1 MLIMKVI
8 FKIIEIN
15 NNQNIGQFLT
25 GGEIFEYAIL
35 ICNDRKL
42 LVYRDKTLYAYTI
55 GQISLYCNDRY
66 PFTRPNK

>member
-1 MLIMKVI
+1 MKVI
-8 FKIIEIN
+8 FKITEIN
-15 NNQNIGQFLT
+15 NNKNIGQFLT

-42 LVYRDKTLYAYTI
+42 LVYRDKTLFAYTI
-55 GQISLYCNDRY
+55 EQISLYGTDQC